1 MKRFKNKLIKHIKR
15 GSILTLLIVAF
26 AVICNTI
33 VIHNAEG
40 KTFSKIKKIPK
51 NKVGLVLGASKYTN
65 GNRINLYYK
74 YRLEAAEK
82 LYKAGKIEFILI
94 SGDNSRKDYD
104 EPSDFKTDLI
114 AKGIPENKIFLDYAG
129 FRTLDSMI
137 RAKEIFSL
145 TECTII
151 SQKFHNERAIYLA
164 KKNGINAVA
173 YNAKNING
181 HYGLKTNLR
190 EHLAKTKAV
199 IDIVFNV
206 QPKFLGEKIDIL

>member
-1 MKRFKNKLIKHIKR
+1 MNRFKTKFLKYIKR
-15 GSILTLLIVAF
+15 LSIFTTLLVVF
-26 AVICNTI
+26 AVICNTLI
-33 VIHNAEG
+33 IYNAEG
-40 KTFSKIKKIPK
+40 KTFLQIENLPK

-94 SGDNSRKDYD
+94 SGDNSRKEYD
-104 EPSDFKTDLI
+104 EPSDFKNDLI
-114 AKGIPENKIFLDYAG
+114 AKGIPTHKIFLDYAG

-137 RAKEIFSL
+137 RAKEIFGL

-164 KKNGINAVA
+164 KKNGINAIA

-181 HYGLKTNLR
+181 RYGIKTNLR
-190 EHLAKTKAV
+190 EYLAKTKAI
-199 IDIVFNV
+199 IDVVFNV
-206 QPKFLGEKIDIL
+206 QPKFLVEKIDIL